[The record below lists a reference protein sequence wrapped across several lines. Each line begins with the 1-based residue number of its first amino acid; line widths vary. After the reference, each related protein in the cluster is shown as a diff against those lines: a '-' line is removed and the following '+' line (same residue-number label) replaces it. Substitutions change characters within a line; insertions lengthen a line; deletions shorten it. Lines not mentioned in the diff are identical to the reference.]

1 MHLHAQLL
9 HALHDLT
16 VRVLHPRHQHR
27 PALHQDDAFFGM
39 RLAHVRRH
47 LHAHQPASDDQH
59 RVAVPNHRGFRS
71 ELTQTI
77 LARGVPDLDVGR
89 VPRPDADHQRVVRHH
104 GAFRPDLHVRLG
116 DGHRERRD
124 VLVPLAAGEHVFVRH
139 HRVLPPPVLG
149 GAGVAQQHGLRGDIL
164 EVVLGVHQRD
174 VEPVRGVFD
183 QVYHRG
189 DSGVAAAENHHP
201 VLFPGVARDRAGY
214 APRRGGV
221 RGRRLRRH
229 HLPLLRVFLLQESER
244 GRERGL
250 RRAERRLQRLE
261 HALIQPGRGVVRRR
275 RRRARLNLR
284 RRGGA
289 HRRRHRQPVARA
301 LRQEALGDV
310 RRAGLDQPQAR
321 DGERARAG
329 GRDGLGGATE
339 LVHLDHERHRLLGE
353 LRARDGE
360 PQPLEHAGRAQ
371 RADYIATLRHRQLLR
386 GSAHDGLGDV
396 LGVRLVILALADA
409 RSRRGGFPGGVVVGR
424 RRAGR
429 AVALPEHQ
437 PQLLCAL
444 LGLQRVRQVV
454 VAHEHDPVQ
463 VLGALQ
469 RLLLLARHPHSARVQ
484 EKREPA
490 VRHEPKLR
498 RHVVWR
504 PRGVF
509 FRRPSIQIVFLHR
522 SLELELVVAL
532 VVALRERER
541 VLLHEAP
548 HHLQVVGGAAH
559 EESSIRRQIRL
570 LRLVVEDAHGE
581 HVRLRL
587 DALGER
593 HHGVLHG
600 RGAEHLAE
608 AQHGDLLRA
617 RETLL
622 ADGQNGV
629 GVHLDARLLHF
640 KP

>member
-9 HALHDLT
+9 HALHDLA
-16 VRVLHPRHQHR
+16 VRVLRPRHQHR
-27 PALHQDDAFFGM
+27 PALHQDDAFFGV

-77 LARGVPDLDVGR
+77 LARGVLDLDVGR
-89 VPRPDADHQRVVRHH
+89 VPRPDADHQRVVRHD
-104 GAFRPDLHVRLG
+104 GAFRPDLHVRLR

-124 VLVPLAAGEHVFVRH
+124 VLVPLAETEDGLVRH
-139 HRVLPPPVLG
+139 HRAHPSPVLG
-149 GAGVAQQHGLRGDIL
+149 GSGVAQRHGLRGNVL
-164 EVVLGVHQRD
+164 VVVLGVHQRD
-174 VEPVRGVFD
+174 VEPVRGVED
-183 QVYHRG
+183 QVHHR
-189 DSGVAAAENHHP
+189 AEPSWPNAQNHHS
-201 VLFPGVARDRAGY
+201 VLFLRARDGAGERT
-214 APRRGGV
+214 RRGGV

-229 HLPLLRVFLLQESER
+229 HLPLLRVLLLQERER

-250 RRAERRLQRLE
+250 RRAERRLERLE

-396 LGVRLVILALADA
+396 HGVSLVILALADA
-409 RSRRGGFPGGVVVGR
+409 RSRRGGFPGRVVVGR
-424 RRAGR
+424 RRAG
-429 AVALPEHQ
+429 LPEHQ

-469 RLLLLARHPHSARVQ
+469 RLLLLARHPHRARVQ
-484 EKREPA
+484 EKCEPA

-498 RHVVWR
+498 RHVV
-504 PRGVF
+504 
-509 FRRPSIQIVFLHR
+509 
-522 SLELELVVAL
+522 
-532 VVALRERER
+532 
-541 VLLHEAP
+541 
-548 HHLQVVGGAAH
+548 
-559 EESSIRRQIRL
+559 
-570 LRLVVEDAHGE
+570 
-581 HVRLRL
+581 
-587 DALGER
+587 
-593 HHGVLHG
+593 
-600 RGAEHLAE
+600 
-608 AQHGDLLRA
+608 
-617 RETLL
+617 
-622 ADGQNGV
+622 
-629 GVHLDARLLHF
+629 
-640 KP
+640 